1 VLAVVLVD
9 QNISVTSLAISHV
22 DDGLVGVL
30 ERPLLDPGLDLL
42 LGSEVQHVLDLSGGA
57 DTATADLDTVA
68 EQGEGVDVGQ
78 GATVGS
84 TVRLLVWQFTEAAR
98 ICEERSS

>member
-1 VLAVVLVD
+1 MLAVVLVD
-9 QNISVTSLAISHV
+9 QNVSVTSLAISHV
-22 DDGLVGVL
+22 DDGLVCVL

-42 LGSEVQHVLDLSGGA
+42 LGSEVQHVLDLSGRA

-84 TVRLLVWQFTEAAR
+84 TVILLAWQFREAR
-98 ICEERSS
+98 TCEERSS